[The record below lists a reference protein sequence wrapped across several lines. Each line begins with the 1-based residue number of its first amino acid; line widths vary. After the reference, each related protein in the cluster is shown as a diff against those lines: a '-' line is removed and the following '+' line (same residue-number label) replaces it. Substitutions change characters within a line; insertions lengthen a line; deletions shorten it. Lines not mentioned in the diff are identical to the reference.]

1 MQTFLPYPSFARS
14 AAVLD
19 DRRLGKQ
26 RVEVLQIL
34 RALHLEGYGWAHHPA
49 VLMWRGHTRA
59 LVAYGLAVV
68 VEWTTRGFG
77 DTTRGNIVE
86 FTRPRPAVP
95 ADRLPAGELPPWLG
109 RRTLHRSHQAALVRK
124 DPAAYGAA
132 FPAVDPALAYV
143 WPPPPAG
150 PPAARPFSAWVVRPG
165 GPETLA
171 AFLAGDFVGVP
182 VALCAPGAT
191 PKQRRQAERL
201 RAASSGARVA
211 VLDGDQL
218 HCGRFT
224 DATGT
229 REVEG
234 VTHVTRALV
243 WDRTVARSA
252 LRRPYQL
259 QDPQAMFALRGEPAV
274 RAPVGTGGAG
284 SA

>member
-1 MQTFLPYPSFARS
+1 MQTFLPSPSFARS

-68 VEWTTRGFG
+68 LEWTARGFG

-95 ADRLPAGELPPWLG
+95 AARLPAGELPPWLG
-109 RRTLHRSHQAALVRK
+109 RRALHRSHQAALVRK
-124 DPAAYGAA
+124 DPAVYRAA
-132 FPAVDPALAYV
+132 FPTVDAGLPYV

-165 GPETLA
+165 GPEMLG
-171 AFLAGDFVGVP
+171 AFLAGGFAGVP
-182 VALCAPGAT
+182 AALCAPGAT

-201 RAASSGARVA
+201 HAARAGARVA
-211 VLDGDQL
+211 VLDGDELQ
-218 HCGRFT
+218 CGTFT
-224 DATGT
+224 DASGT
-229 REVEG
+229 HGVAG
-234 VTHVTRALV
+234 VTHVTRGVV

-259 QDPQAMFALRGEPAV
+259 QDPQPVFALRGESAV
-274 RAPVGTGGAG
+274 HAPVGTGGAG
-284 SA
+284 PA